1 MVILNIQ
8 QIIIELFASNN
19 ISYIFKERSCF
30 FYEKN
35 YKTTNFW
42 FIVGSQFLYGPEA
55 LKAVEEDAKKNGR
68 RLKCFWQTSCKN

>member
-30 FYEKN
+30 FYEKITRLQILV
-35 YKTTNFW
+35 Y
-42 FIVGSQFLYGPEA
+42 
-55 LKAVEEDAKKNGR
+55 R
-68 RLKCFWQTSCKN
+68 R